1 MCTYALHGFLS
12 LIVALIVVE
21 MGLFTSWAVTNGSMY
36 LHPVYV
42 HPLMALC
49 TYALYSSTVTVYIGL
64 SLIGLWMA
72 LCISMQKYE
81 GCFKPAW
88 LPQLQFYW

>member
-36 LHPVYV
+36 LHPLMTVYL

-64 SLIGLWMA
+64 SLIGLRMA
-72 LCISMQKYE
+72 LFLICNRWLCVLLTDLCI
-81 GCFKPAW
+81 
-88 LPQLQFYW
+88 